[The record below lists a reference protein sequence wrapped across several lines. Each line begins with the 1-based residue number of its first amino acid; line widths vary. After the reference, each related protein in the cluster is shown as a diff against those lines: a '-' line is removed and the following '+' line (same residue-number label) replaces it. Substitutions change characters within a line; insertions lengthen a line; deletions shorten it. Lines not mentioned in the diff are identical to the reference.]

1 MSLLGQA
8 AMLLTFDV
16 EKAAIAEHDDWH
28 THEHLPERL
37 SIPGFL
43 RGTRWV
49 AVRGA
54 PRYVVLYEVD
64 RLETLGSRNYLERLN
79 DPTPWTSK
87 MMTYYRGMSRGL
99 CSVEKSCGP
108 GMGHFALLIRFKPA
122 SDSSPS
128 VAEWLSD
135 DVMPRLPARPG
146 LGSVHLLRSALAP
159 AMTSE
164 QRIRGADTGV
174 DWALLATGYEQDTL
188 ANLEQAELS
197 AGELEGR
204 GASSVVSALYQ
215 LAYSVLA
222 DEVGARPRGQ
232 AGV

>member
-1 MSLLGQA
+1 MPLLGEA

-16 EKAAIAEHDDWH
+16 EQAAIPEHDDWH

-64 RLETLGSRNYLERLN
+64 RLETLESRSYLEHLN
-79 DPTPWTSK
+79 NPTPWTSK
-87 MMTYYRGMSRGL
+87 MMTYYRAMSRGL
-99 CSVEKSCGP
+99 CSVEKSCGL

-128 VAEWLSD
+128 VAEWLSEE
-135 DVMPRLPARPG
+135 VMPRLAARPG
-146 LGSVHLLRSALAP
+146 LGSIHLLLNTLAP

-164 QRIRGADTGV
+164 QRIRGADARV
-174 DWALLATGYEQDTL
+174 DWALLATGYQQDTL
-188 ANLEQAELS
+188 SSLEHGELS
-197 AGELEGR
+197 ARELEGH
-204 GASSVVSALYQ
+204 GASGVVSALYQ
-215 LAYSVLA
+215 GAYSLSA
-222 DEVGARPRGQ
+222 DEVDA
-232 AGV
+232 